1 MVNTASSLHSIS
13 KVLFG
18 NTSSNSQKHFVKFA
32 TQMVAA
38 KAGVSGN
45 SHFPQFPQD
54 PVPVSRNGIFYSR
67 SLPEIRESN
76 FCDFQFP
83 FPGVKKT
90 FPLTPGSTWWWPTH
104 TSNPWTQASTK
115 QILGGEMNLFW
126 SRSSLRIPELSSS
139 RDRNTKQRTLSW
151 K

>member
-1 MVNTASSLHSIS
+1 
-13 KVLFG
+13 
-18 NTSSNSQKHFVKFA
+18 
-32 TQMVAA
+32 MVAV

-90 FPLTPGSTWWWPTH
+90 LPTH
-104 TSNPWTQASTK
+104 PWVNVMVT
-115 QILGGEMNLFW
+115 
-126 SRSSLRIPELSSS
+126 ELHFEPIKLQ
-139 RDRNTKQRTLSW
+139 RNRFLAENEFVLVKIFIKDPRA
-151 K
+151 

>member
-32 TQMVAA
+32 TEMVAV

-45 SHFPQFPQD
+45 SHFPQFPAG
-54 PVPVSRNGIFYSR
+54 NA
-67 SLPEIRESN
+67 SLKIPSEWHFLFPFFPEIRESN

-90 FPLTPGSTWWWPTH
+90 LPTH
-104 TSNPWTQASTK
+104 PWVNVMVT
-115 QILGGEMNLFW
+115 
-126 SRSSLRIPELSSS
+126 ELHFEPIKLQ
-139 RDRNTKQRTLSW
+139 RNRFLAENEFVLVKIFIKDPRA
-151 K
+151 

>member
-32 TQMVAA
+32 TEMVAV

-45 SHFPQFPQD
+45 SHFPQFPAG
-54 PVPVSRNGIFYSR
+54 NA
-67 SLPEIRESN
+67 SLKIPSEWHFLFPFFPEIRESN

-83 FPGVKKT
+83 FPGVKKPSRS
-90 FPLTPGSTWWWPTH
+90 PLGQRDGDRLTLRTH
-104 TSNPWTQASTK
+104 QASTK

-139 RDRNTKQRTLSW
+139 RDRNTKQRTLS
-151 K
+151 